1 MQQCVSET
9 TDTLRGGHCLARERS
24 VGGVGRV
31 GRQEPI
37 DRWYQTPK
45 FTIQPTSLALVLLHD
60 QTCNARCHCGHRIA
74 HRPHEDLTRA
84 TRGAYGKRPLGSDPP
99 SAKYDICISSTP
111 WRRLCSLRMVP
122 VASMGSYLTQHPWDT
137 RRAPRYGLNCATFT

>member
-37 DRWYQTPK
+37 DGWYQTPK

-99 SAKYDICISSTP
+99 IGEIRYMYLFNPLETIVLAPHGTSGIDGQLFNTT
-111 WRRLCSLRMVP
+111 SL
-122 VASMGSYLTQHPWDT
+122 GH
-137 RRAPRYGLNCATFT
+137 

>member
-1 MQQCVSET
+1 MQLDVHGRSLRLANGGQMVLTLKGAAQRAALCTFEACET

-24 VGGVGRV
+24 VGGAVGRV

-37 DRWYQTPK
+37 DGWYQTPK
-45 FTIQPTSLALVLLHD
+45 FTLQPTSLALVLLHD

-99 SAKYDICISSTP
+99 
-111 WRRLCSLRMVP
+111 
-122 VASMGSYLTQHPWDT
+122 
-137 RRAPRYGLNCATFT
+137 